1 VSRPSYHQSR
11 RAFLR
16 RVGCASACAGLSS
29 WLLQMEGYAQ
39 GVPAAKRLLLMT
51 RPNGTIR
58 SEWLPQGSATVFTLP
73 SISSAFEKLRS
84 DMLILDGVDL
94 KLSGVGSPTHEAGMV
109 TLLTGGP
116 TGPARPAPNDFK
128 NLLPS
133 VDQHLCSVSPS
144 LKSHKPLYVVA
155 DGRVDN
161 SKPQVANRAAAYLGA
176 DQPIFPELQPLLVYK
191 RLFGAFM
198 PGGATPE
205 NLAELERAR
214 QEQRSVLDFVM
225 TDLKSLQQLAP
236 SEARPQLEQH
246 AEVIRE
252 LEKTL
257 DSTAPKPNASCAVPA
272 TPMELQTNVDRNLG
286 AVAAQHLSVLRA
298 ALACDLVRFSTFMWT
313 AAASSAV
320 WRDLYSG
327 MGPENHHA
335 LSHEDLRNATVMKG
349 LAAIDH
355 WFAQQTALFLE
366 SLKTIQEADGTSLLD
381 NTLIVYTSECADG
394 DHSPDNMPIALFGG
408 GSLGVQN
415 GQFLKYDSRSFNDL
429 WLSIAEAFG
438 APLTSLGAAGQS
450 SGPLRGI
457 FG

>member
-1 VSRPSYHQSR
+1 MNRPSYRQSR

-16 RVGCASACAGLSS
+16 RVGAASACAGLSS
-29 WLLQMEGYAQ
+29 WLLQIEGYAQ

-58 SEWLPQGSATVFTLP
+58 SEWVPRGSASAFTLP
-73 SISSAFEKLRS
+73 SISAAFEPLRS

-94 KLSGVGSPTHEAGMV
+94 KLEGVGSPTHEAGMV

-116 TGPARPAPNDFK
+116 TGPVRPAPNDYK
-128 NLLPS
+128 NVLPS
-133 VDQHLCSVSPS
+133 VDQHLCSASPS
-144 LKSHKPLYVVA
+144 LKLREPLYLVG

-161 SKPQVANRAAAYLGA
+161 SKPQVANRAAAYSGP

-191 RLFGAFM
+191 RLFGGLM

-214 QEQRSVLDFVM
+214 QEQRSVLDFVK
-225 TDLKSLQQLAP
+225 TDLRSLEQLAP
-236 SEARPQLEQH
+236 SEARPQLERH
-246 AEVIRE
+246 AQVIRE
-252 LEKTL
+252 LELKL
-257 DSTAPKPNASCAVPA
+257 DAVPA
-272 TPMELQTNVDRNLG
+272 MPTASCVKPEAPTELEPNLDRNLA
-286 AVAAQHLSVLRA
+286 AVADQHLSILRA

-327 MGPENHHA
+327 MGPENHHS
-335 LSHEDLRNATVMKG
+335 LSHEDLGNATVIKG

-355 WFAQQTALFLE
+355 WFARETALFVE
-366 SLKTIQEADGTSLLD
+366 SLKTLQEPDGTSLLD
-381 NTLIVYTSECADG
+381 NTLIVYTSECANG
-394 DHSPDNMPIALFGG
+394 DHSPDNMPLALFGG
-408 GSLGVQN
+408 RSLGVQT
-415 GQFLKYDSRSFNDL
+415 GQFLQYDSRSFNDL
-429 WLSIAEAFG
+429 WLAIAEAFG
-438 APLTSLGAAGQS
+438 APLTSLGEPEQS
-450 SGPLRGI
+450 SGPLPGI

>member
-1 VSRPSYHQSR
+1 VSRPSYRQSR

-16 RVGCASACAGLSS
+16 RVGSASACAGLAS

-39 GVPAAKRLLLMT
+39 GVPAPKRLLLMT

-58 SEWLPQGSATVFTLP
+58 SEWVPQGSASAFTLP
-73 SISSAFEKLRS
+73 SISAAFEKLRS
-84 DMLILDGVDL
+84 DLLILDGVDL
-94 KLSGVGSPTHEAGMV
+94 KLSGVGSETHEAGMV

-133 VDQHLCSVSPS
+133 VDQHLCSASPS
-144 LKSHKPLYVVA
+144 LKLHEPLYLVA

-161 SKPQVANRAAAYLGA
+161 SKPQVANRAAAYSGA

-191 RLFGAFM
+191 RLFGELM

-214 QEQRSVLDFVM
+214 QEQRSVLDFVK
-225 TDLKSLQQLAP
+225 TDLQSLEQLAP
-236 SEARPQLEQH
+236 SEARPQLERH
-246 AEVIRE
+246 AQVIRE
-252 LEKTL
+252 LETKL
-257 DSTAPKPNASCAVPA
+257 DSMTQAPNETCSVPEA
-272 TPMELQTNVDRNLG
+272 PTELQTNVDRNLA

-320 WRDLYSG
+320 WRDLYAG

-355 WFAQQTALFLE
+355 WFAQETATFVE
-366 SLKTIQEADGTSLLD
+366 SLKTLQEADGTSLLD

-394 DHSPDNMPIALFGG
+394 DHSPRNMPIALFGG
-408 GSLGVQN
+408 RSLGVQS

-429 WLSIAEAFG
+429 WLAVAQAYG
-438 APLTSLGAAGQS
+438 APLPSLGEPEQS
-450 SGPLRGI
+450 SGPLPGI
-457 FG
+457 FA